1 MSMQRLDHW
10 RCSMR
15 KLWTLLIAFL
25 AALCVVTMAEASD
38 EQETNRKLGYF
49 DNTRTVLLLPARWRG
64 QGSEAA
70 AYVNRDMRQ
79 IFRYPYYRTLDGTDY
94 DNAAVSPSELGDIA
108 DKTGADI
115 VVMPVI
121 TEWYQM
127 VFHRFFFDDDDPIL
141 QTRAVIDI
149 YSYKKTDGTVRDDRS
164 SYFNTEDESTTRNVY
179 ILDDMMKKIY
189 KTFPYRRVPTD
200 VSRSLTGDTTD
211 NTPKTGMKN

>member
-1 MSMQRLDHW
+1 
-10 RCSMR
+10 MR
-15 KLWTLLIAFL
+15 KLFILITAFL
-25 AALCVVTMAEASD
+25 TALCFVMTAEASD
-38 EQETNRKLGYF
+38 EQEMNRKLGYF
-49 DNTRTVLLLPARWRG
+49 DNTRTVMLLPARWRG

-70 AYVNRDMRQ
+70 AYVNRDMKQ
-79 IFRYPYYRTLDGTDY
+79 IFRYPYYRTLDVTDY
-94 DNAAVSPSELGDIA
+94 ANTSVSPSELSEIA

-141 QTRAVIDI
+141 QTRAIIDI
-149 YSYKKTDGTVRDDRS
+149 YSYKKSDGSVRDDRS

-200 VSRSLTGDTTD
+200 VSRSLSGDTTD

>member
-1 MSMQRLDHW
+1 
-10 RCSMR
+10 MR
-15 KLWTLLIAFL
+15 KLWTLLIALL
-25 AALCVVTMAEASD
+25 AALCFVTIAEASD
-38 EQETNRKLGYF
+38 EQEMNRKLGYF
-49 DNTRTVLLLPARWRG
+49 DNTRTVLLLPTRWRG
-64 QGSEAA
+64 QGYEAA
-70 AYVNRDMRQ
+70 AYVNRDMKQ
-79 IFRYPYYRTLDGTDY
+79 IFRYPYYRTLDV
-94 DNAAVSPSELGDIA
+94 AA

-141 QTRAVIDI
+141 QTRAIIDI

-200 VSRSLTGDTTD
+200 VSRSLSGDTTD
-211 NTPKTGMKN
+211 NTPKAGMKN